1 MKRLTKRCKQALND
15 EMTKFK
21 KFIEIALSEPKYHE
35 KGNFSTQST
44 YDIYETNRLYPMA
57 DKLAEYEDL
66 EENGLLLKLPCK
78 AGDTVYIVSRQEVIP
93 LKINGIYV
101 NENSIAMY
109 GVNEQHYGYG
119 KVTLYSNKTPIEWF
133 TTKEEAEDFLK
144 SLENKRK

>member
-1 MKRLTKRCKQALND
+1 MKILPLKQMQIKGEIMDRLT
-15 EMTKFK
+15 
-21 KFIEIALSEPKYHE
+21 E
-35 KGNFSTQST
+35 KIDNL
-44 YDIYETNRLYPMA
+44 YERKSVRVKNQQLI
-57 DKLAEYEDL
+57 DKLGAYEDA

-133 TTKEEAEDFLK
+133 TTKEEAEDFLE
-144 SLENKRK
+144 SLESKRK